1 MSVAPTTELELGRNL
16 KPDSIVEGNDVYFEC
31 RIRCN
36 PPPHRILWTHEV
48 SGWILPRFSFAYS
61 SRWLLFFIGAPI
73 KTRLDPLELL
83 VAGGKRKTWK
93 IGADIRMKRFCC
105 HSKEIGILFLLFS
118 SAEPQK
124 DLVII
129 RIESLLLRVQQTTEM
144 FFFPLFY
151 YLLVG
156 FWLG

>member
-1 MSVAPTTELELGRNL
+1 VDEFFFVFLLHIHRGGCYFLLAPLL
-16 KPDSIVEGNDVYFEC
+16 K
-31 RIRCN
+31 RI
-36 PPPHRILWTHEV
+36 
-48 SGWILPRFSFAYS
+48 
-61 SRWLLFFIGAPI
+61 
-73 KTRLDPLELL
+73 DPLELL

-93 IGADIRMKRFCC
+93 MGVDIRMKRFCC
-105 HSKEIGILFLLFS
+105 HSKEIGILFLLFC
-118 SAEPQK
+118 SAEPQR

-129 RIESLLLRVQQTTEM
+129 QIESLLLRVQQTTEM